1 MGQSRPFG
9 EPEVKAQI
17 RRKRTTTV
25 EPQLQR
31 TQPAKHRSLGTKF
44 FLFTAGILAWLVAVM
59 VAYDHLN
66 GTLSLG
72 KSALLLGVA
81 LGIATLVVQV
91 TVRLLIKPIE
101 TLEQGL
107 VAVGKGQLRPIRY
120 RQSGDEVEFLA
131 RSFNEMIGMLSK
143 QRAELEQHRELLEK
157 RIRQRTEALEEAMQQ
172 ALGASR
178 AKSEFLANM
187 SHELR
192 TPMNG
197 VLGMIELVLD
207 SPLTVEQREELE
219 TAQRSAFS
227 LLELLNDILDLSKIE
242 SGRMVLEKIPFDLNL
257 LVRDC
262 GNTHGAKA
270 AQKGVRLVT
279 DLPSTLPAQWVGDP
293 LRVRQILHNLL
304 SNAVKF
310 TSQGEISLV
319 VRAEAR
325 DEQTGVVRL
334 QLIVTDTGLGIAPEK
349 LPLIFEKFTQ
359 ADGSITRKFGGT
371 GLGLAITRQLAE
383 MHGGGVA
390 VTSQE
395 GVGSRFVVTLP
406 LLASEQ
412 TRAIDNEEAISA
424 TAKRTGRILVVE
436 DNVVNQKVLRGLLAK
451 WGYQCLLAGDGEEA
465 LRVLAAEAID
475 LVVMDVQ
482 MPRMDGLEATQ
493 QIRQSEQWRQLPVV
507 ALTAHAMSG
516 DRERCLEAGMN
527 AYLTKPV
534 DSRELLRTLDS
545 YLLAPAGGVQRPA
558 GDATAVT
565 GDMVRLFLQL
575 APERLERIQRAVKS
589 NETALLATEA
599 GQVRSAA
606 QSIAASQVADRARRL
621 EEAATA
627 QDQRAIRHSLLL
639 LESEIARLSRQKESA
654 PVRPAS

>member
-1 MGQSRPFG
+1 M
-9 EPEVKAQI
+9 
-17 RRKRTTTV
+17 
-25 EPQLQR
+25 
-31 TQPAKHRSLGTKF
+31 
-44 FLFTAGILAWLVAVM
+44 LAWLVAVM

-81 LGIATLVVQV
+81 LLIATLVVQV
-91 TVRLLIKPIE
+91 TVRLLVKPIE

-107 VAVGKGQLRPIRY
+107 VAVGQGHLRPIRY

-131 RSFNEMIGMLSK
+131 RSFNEMIGTLSK
-143 QRAELEQHRELLEK
+143 QRGELGEYQELLEQ
-157 RIRQRTEALEEAMQQ
+157 RIRHRTEALEEAMQQ
-172 ALGASR
+172 AVAASR

-207 SPLTVEQREELE
+207 SPLTAEQREELE

-227 LLELLNDILDLSKIE
+227 LLELLNEILDLSKIE
-242 SGRMVLEKIPFDLNL
+242 SGRMVLEKVPFDLDL

-262 GNTHGAKA
+262 GNAHGARA
-270 AQKGVRLVT
+270 AQKGVRLVM
-279 DLPSTLPAQWVGDP
+279 DLPSALPSEWVGDP

-310 TSQGEISLV
+310 TSEGEIRLA
-319 VRAEAR
+319 VRAGAR
-325 DEQTGVVRL
+325 NEQTGVVPL

-371 GLGLAITRQLAE
+371 GLGLTITRQLAE
-383 MHGGGVA
+383 MHGGGVT

-406 LLASEQ
+406 LLVSEE
-412 TRAIDNEEAISA
+412 TAGVANEEAISA

-436 DNVVNQKVLRGLLAK
+436 DNVVNQKVLEGLLTK
-451 WGYQCLLAGDGEEA
+451 RGYRCLVAGDGEEA
-465 LRVLAAEAID
+465 LRVLAAEAVD

-482 MPRMDGLEATQ
+482 MPRMDGLEAAR

-545 YLLAPAGGVQRPA
+545 YLLAPAGGENREAVDI
-558 GDATAVT
+558 GEVT

-575 APERLERIQRAVKS
+575 APERLERIQQAVKS

-599 GQVRSAA
+599 RLVQSAA
-606 QSIAASQVADRARRL
+606 RSIAARQVADRARRL
-621 EEAATA
+621 EDAATA

-639 LESEIARLSRQKESA
+639 LESEIARLSRQSESA
-654 PVRPAS
+654 PARPAQ